1 MRGKKTV
8 IQTALVVL
16 ATASV
21 LIPVPAYSSNNG
33 DCPFGEKYIE
43 GDYDPDTDEFSF
55 YCEPM
60 TWEFESVNDGFTN
73 RITLSM
79 DEDLYGLPGGTDI
92 YDLTLIARCENKKL
106 EAFFASSYVLFSN
119 QNRVYSKLLQYRL
132 DNGKIIKSS
141 FSEAT
146 SDKAFFVS
154 SPKTLLA
161 SIAKAKN
168 KLNIKFATSK
178 GSGLS
183 QFPIADFAKYRSK
196 FANAGCKF

>member
-1 MRGKKTV
+1 MRRK
-8 IQTALVVL
+8 ITAVKAFLVAL
-16 ATASV
+16 ATISI
-21 LIPVPAYSSNNG
+21 LLPVPAYSSNNG
-33 DCPFGEKYIE
+33 DCPFGQKYIE
-43 GDYDPDTDEFSF
+43 GDYDSATDEFSF
-55 YCEPM
+55 SCEPM
-60 TWEFESVNDGFTN
+60 MWEFESVNDGFTN
-73 RITLSM
+73 RITLTM

-92 YDLTLIARCENKKL
+92 YELTLIARCENKKL
-106 EAFFASSYVLFSN
+106 EAFFASSYILFSN

-146 SDKAFFVS
+146 SDKAFFVT

-178 GSGLS
+178 GTGLS
-183 QFPIADFAKYRSK
+183 QFPVADFAKYRVK